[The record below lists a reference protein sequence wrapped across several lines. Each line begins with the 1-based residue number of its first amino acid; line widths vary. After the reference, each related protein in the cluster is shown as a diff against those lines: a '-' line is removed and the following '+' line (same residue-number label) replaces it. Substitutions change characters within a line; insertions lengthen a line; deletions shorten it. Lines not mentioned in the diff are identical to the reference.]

1 MLVIGPTLLSGIGQH
16 AKKYTELFPDWKY
29 VQIQEEI
36 HSCERAFIFAL
47 PTDFWLNKIPELKRK
62 VKHLHCMT
70 VCETETVHEDY
81 GKLFELFDRIA
92 VPSEFCKKVFSRQ
105 FPNTE
110 FYVVRAHIP
119 HTDKYTFYH
128 IGNIMDRRKNFRDI
142 LEAFVRL
149 NKPDA
154 KLIVKATCNQ
164 SVQIKLPNVEV
175 INGLI
180 SDEEMDK
187 IHRLSDCYVSFSS
200 SEGVGMGAV
209 ESAMRDKPVI
219 ITDYGGAPEY
229 VKTPYTIDCELQE
242 LQNDDFLF
250 KKGMQWGKP
259 NKEQLLE
266 FMNDAYEKR
275 LRYMDHSHT
284 KQLVGKEHVSQQFI
298 NDVIGKENDQP
309 RENSTWG
316 NGTLLSDQHG
326 DDVIDESNI
335 CGLLDIFGNNL
346 SYGDIQG
353 HRYYNWT

>member
-1 MLVIGPTLLSGIGQH
+1 MLVIGPSLLSGIGQH
-16 AKKYTELFPDWKY
+16 AKKYTELFPDWEY
-29 VQIQEEI
+29 TEIQNDI
-36 HSCERAFIFAL
+36 PVCERAFIFAL
-47 PTDFWLNKIPELKRK
+47 PIEYWFQKIPELKKK

-81 GKLFELFDRIA
+81 GKLFSFFDRIA

-105 FPNTE
+105 FPDTK

-119 HTDKYTFYH
+119 TEDKYTFYH
-128 IGNIMDRRKNFRDI
+128 IGNVADQRKNFRDI

-149 NKPDA
+149 NKPDT

-164 SVQIKLPNVEV
+164 PIKINLPNVEV

-180 SDEEMDK
+180 SDEDLDK

-209 ESAMRDKPVI
+209 EAAIRDKPVI
-219 ITDYGGAPEY
+219 ITNYGGAPEY

-284 KQLVGKEHVSQQFI
+284 KLMVGKEHVSQQFI
-298 NDVIGKENDQP
+298 DDVIGNEYNET
-309 RENSTWG
+309 RENG
-316 NGTLLSDQHG
+316 A
-326 DDVIDESNI
+326 
-335 CGLLDIFGNNL
+335 
-346 SYGDIQG
+346 
-353 HRYYNWT
+353 

>member
-16 AKKYTELFPDWKY
+16 AKKYTDLFPDWKY

-36 HSCERAFIFAL
+36 PPCERAFIFAL
-47 PTDFWLNKIPELKRK
+47 PTDFWLNKIPDLKRK

-128 IGNIMDRRKNFRDI
+128 IGNIMDQRKNFRGI

-164 SVQIKLPNVEV
+164 PVQIKLPNVEV
-175 INGLI
+175 INGLV

-209 ESAMRDKPVI
+209 EAAMRDKPVI

-309 RENSTWG
+309 RENST
-316 NGTLLSDQHG
+316 
-326 DDVIDESNI
+326 
-335 CGLLDIFGNNL
+335 
-346 SYGDIQG
+346 
-353 HRYYNWT
+353 

>member
-1 MLVIGPTLLSGIGQH
+1 MLVIGPSLLSGIGQH
-16 AKKYTELFPDWKY
+16 AKKYTELFPDWEY
-29 VQIQEEI
+29 TEIQNDI
-36 HSCERAFIFAL
+36 PVCERAFIFAL
-47 PTDFWLNKIPELKRK
+47 PINYWFQKIPELKKK

-81 GKLFELFDRIA
+81 GKLFSFFDRIA

-105 FPNTE
+105 FPDTK

-119 HTDKYTFYH
+119 TEDKYTFYH
-128 IGNIMDRRKNFRDI
+128 IGNVADQRKNFRDI

-149 NKPDA
+149 NKPDT

-164 SVQIKLPNVEV
+164 PIKINLPNVEV

-180 SDEEMDK
+180 SDEELDK

-209 ESAMRDKPVI
+209 EAAIRDKPVI
-219 ITDYGGAPEY
+219 ITNYGGAPEY

-259 NKEQLLE
+259 NK
-266 FMNDAYEKR
+266 
-275 LRYMDHSHT
+275 
-284 KQLVGKEHVSQQFI
+284 
-298 NDVIGKENDQP
+298 
-309 RENSTWG
+309 
-316 NGTLLSDQHG
+316 
-326 DDVIDESNI
+326 
-335 CGLLDIFGNNL
+335 
-346 SYGDIQG
+346 
-353 HRYYNWT
+353 

>member
-36 HSCERAFIFAL
+36 PPCERAFIFAL
-47 PTDFWLNKIPELKRK
+47 PTDFWLNKIPDLKRK

-128 IGNIMDRRKNFRDI
+128 IGNIMDQRKNFRDI

-149 NKPDA
+149 NKPNA

-164 SVQIKLPNVEV
+164 PVQIKLPNVEV
-175 INGLI
+175 INGLV

-209 ESAMRDKPVI
+209 EAAIRDKPVI

-284 KQLVGKEHVSQQFI
+284 KRLVGKEHVSQQFI
-298 NDVIGKENDQP
+298 DDVIGKENDES
-309 RENSTWG
+309 RENST
-316 NGTLLSDQHG
+316 
-326 DDVIDESNI
+326 
-335 CGLLDIFGNNL
+335 
-346 SYGDIQG
+346 
-353 HRYYNWT
+353 

>member
-16 AKKYTELFPDWKY
+16 AKKYTDLFPDWKY

-36 HSCERAFIFAL
+36 PPCERAFMFAL
-47 PTDFWLNKIPELKRK
+47 PTDFWLNKIPDLKRK

-128 IGNIMDRRKNFRDI
+128 IGNIMDQRKNFRDI

-149 NKPDA
+149 NKPNA

-164 SVQIKLPNVEV
+164 PVQIKLPNVEV

-209 ESAMRDKPVI
+209 EAAMHDKPVI

-284 KQLVGKEHVSQQFI
+284 KRLVGKEHVSQQFI
-298 NDVIGKENDQP
+298 DDVIGKENDEP
-309 RENSTWG
+309 RENST
-316 NGTLLSDQHG
+316 
-326 DDVIDESNI
+326 
-335 CGLLDIFGNNL
+335 
-346 SYGDIQG
+346 
-353 HRYYNWT
+353 

>member
-16 AKKYTELFPDWKY
+16 AKKYTDLFPDWKY
-29 VQIQEEI
+29 LQIQEEI
-36 HSCERAFIFAL
+36 PPCERAFMFAL
-47 PTDFWLNKIPELKRK
+47 PTDFWLNKIPDLKRK

-128 IGNIMDRRKNFRDI
+128 IGNIMDQRKNFRDI

-149 NKPDA
+149 NKPNA

-164 SVQIKLPNVEV
+164 PVQIKLPNVEV

-209 ESAMRDKPVI
+209 EAAMHDKPVI

-284 KQLVGKEHVSQQFI
+284 KRLVGKEHVSQQFI
-298 NDVIGKENDQP
+298 DDVIGKENDEP
-309 RENSTWG
+309 RENST
-316 NGTLLSDQHG
+316 
-326 DDVIDESNI
+326 
-335 CGLLDIFGNNL
+335 
-346 SYGDIQG
+346 
-353 HRYYNWT
+353 

>member
-36 HSCERAFIFAL
+36 PACERAFIFAL

-119 HTDKYTFYH
+119 HADKYTFYH
-128 IGNIMDRRKNFRDI
+128 IGNIMDQRKNFRDI

-164 SVQIKLPNVEV
+164 PVQIKLPNVEV

-209 ESAMRDKPVI
+209 EAAMRDKPVV

-284 KQLVGKEHVSQQFI
+284 KRLVGKEYVSQQFI
-298 NDVIGKENDQP
+298 DDVIGKENDES
-309 RENSTWG
+309 RENST
-316 NGTLLSDQHG
+316 
-326 DDVIDESNI
+326 
-335 CGLLDIFGNNL
+335 
-346 SYGDIQG
+346 
-353 HRYYNWT
+353 

>member
-1 MLVIGPTLLSGIGQH
+1 VIGPTLLSGIGQH
-16 AKKYTELFPDWKY
+16 AKKYTDLFPDWKY

-36 HSCERAFIFAL
+36 PPCERAFIFAL
-47 PTDFWLNKIPELKRK
+47 PTDFWLNRIPDLKRK

-128 IGNIMDRRKNFRDI
+128 IGNIMDQRKNFRGI

-164 SVQIKLPNVEV
+164 PVQIKLPNVEV
-175 INGLI
+175 INGLV

-209 ESAMRDKPVI
+209 EAAMRDKPVI

-284 KQLVGKEHVSQQFI
+284 KRLVGKEHVSQQFI
-298 NDVIGKENDQP
+298 NDVIGKENDES
-309 RENSTWG
+309 RK
-316 NGTLLSDQHG
+316 NGT
-326 DDVIDESNI
+326 
-335 CGLLDIFGNNL
+335 
-346 SYGDIQG
+346 
-353 HRYYNWT
+353 

>member
-209 ESAMRDKPVI
+209 EAAMRDKPVI

-298 NDVIGKENDQP
+298 DDVIGKENDQP
-309 RENSTWG
+309 RENST
-316 NGTLLSDQHG
+316 
-326 DDVIDESNI
+326 
-335 CGLLDIFGNNL
+335 
-346 SYGDIQG
+346 
-353 HRYYNWT
+353 

>member
-29 VQIQEEI
+29 VQIQEDI
-36 HSCERAFIFAL
+36 PACERAFIFAL
-47 PTDFWLNKIPELKRK
+47 PTDFWLNKISELKRK
-62 VKHLHCMT
+62 IKHLHCMT

-81 GKLFELFDRIA
+81 GKLFDLFDRVA

-105 FPNTE
+105 FPNSE

-128 IGNIMDRRKNFRDI
+128 IGNIMDQRKNFRDI

-149 NKPDA
+149 NKPNA

-164 SVQIKLPNVEV
+164 PVQINLPNVEV
-175 INGLI
+175 INGLV

-209 ESAMRDKPVI
+209 EAAMRDKPVI

-284 KQLVGKEHVSQQFI
+284 KRLVGKEHVSQQFI
-298 NDVIGKENDQP
+298 NDVIGKENDES
-309 RENSTWG
+309 REN
-316 NGTLLSDQHG
+316 GT
-326 DDVIDESNI
+326 
-335 CGLLDIFGNNL
+335 
-346 SYGDIQG
+346 
-353 HRYYNWT
+353 

>member
-16 AKKYTELFPDWKY
+16 AKKYTDLFPDWKY
-29 VQIQEEI
+29 LQIQEEI
-36 HSCERAFIFAL
+36 PPCERAFMFAL
-47 PTDFWLNKIPELKRK
+47 PTDFWLNKIPDLKRK

-128 IGNIMDRRKNFRDI
+128 IGNIMDQRKNFRDI

-149 NKPDA
+149 NKPNA

-164 SVQIKLPNVEV
+164 PVQIKLPNVEV

-209 ESAMRDKPVI
+209 EAAMHDKPVI

-298 NDVIGKENDQP
+298 DDVIGKENDEP
-309 RENSTWG
+309 RENST
-316 NGTLLSDQHG
+316 
-326 DDVIDESNI
+326 
-335 CGLLDIFGNNL
+335 
-346 SYGDIQG
+346 
-353 HRYYNWT
+353 

>member
-16 AKKYTELFPDWKY
+16 AKKYTDLFPDWKY

-36 HSCERAFIFAL
+36 PPCERAFMFAL
-47 PTDFWLNKIPELKRK
+47 PTDFWLNKIPDLKRK

-128 IGNIMDRRKNFRDI
+128 IGNIMDQRKNFRDI

-149 NKPDA
+149 NKPNA

-164 SVQIKLPNVEV
+164 PVQIKLPNVEV

-209 ESAMRDKPVI
+209 EAAMHDKPVI

-298 NDVIGKENDQP
+298 DDVIGKENDEP
-309 RENSTWG
+309 RENST
-316 NGTLLSDQHG
+316 
-326 DDVIDESNI
+326 
-335 CGLLDIFGNNL
+335 
-346 SYGDIQG
+346 
-353 HRYYNWT
+353 

>member
-16 AKKYTELFPDWKY
+16 AKKYTDLFPDWKY

-36 HSCERAFIFAL
+36 PPCERAFIFAL

-209 ESAMRDKPVI
+209 EAAMRDKPVI

-284 KQLVGKEHVSQQFI
+284 KRLVGKEHVSQQFI
-298 NDVIGKENDQP
+298 NDVIGKENDES
-309 RENSTWG
+309 RK
-316 NGTLLSDQHG
+316 NGT
-326 DDVIDESNI
+326 
-335 CGLLDIFGNNL
+335 
-346 SYGDIQG
+346 
-353 HRYYNWT
+353 

>member
-16 AKKYTELFPDWKY
+16 AKKYTDLFPDWKY

-36 HSCERAFIFAL
+36 PPCERAFIFAL

-284 KQLVGKEHVSQQFI
+284 KRLVGKEHVSQQFI
-298 NDVIGKENDQP
+298 NDVIGKENDES
-309 RENSTWG
+309 RK
-316 NGTLLSDQHG
+316 NGT
-326 DDVIDESNI
+326 
-335 CGLLDIFGNNL
+335 
-346 SYGDIQG
+346 
-353 HRYYNWT
+353 

>member
-16 AKKYTELFPDWKY
+16 AKKYTDLFPDWKY
-29 VQIQEEI
+29 LQIQEEI
-36 HSCERAFIFAL
+36 PPCERAFMFAL
-47 PTDFWLNKIPELKRK
+47 PTDFWLNKIPDLKRK

-128 IGNIMDRRKNFRDI
+128 IGNIMDQRKNFRDI

-149 NKPDA
+149 NKPNA

-164 SVQIKLPNVEV
+164 PVQIKLPNVEV

-209 ESAMRDKPVI
+209 EAAMRDKPVI

-298 NDVIGKENDQP
+298 DDVIGKENDEP
-309 RENSTWG
+309 RENST
-316 NGTLLSDQHG
+316 
-326 DDVIDESNI
+326 
-335 CGLLDIFGNNL
+335 
-346 SYGDIQG
+346 
-353 HRYYNWT
+353 

>member
-36 HSCERAFIFAL
+36 PPCERAFIFAL
-47 PTDFWLNKIPELKRK
+47 PTDFWLNRIPDLKRK

-128 IGNIMDRRKNFRDI
+128 IGNIMDQRKNFRGI

-164 SVQIKLPNVEV
+164 PVQIKLPNVEV
-175 INGLI
+175 INGLV

-209 ESAMRDKPVI
+209 EAAMRDKPVI

-284 KQLVGKEHVSQQFI
+284 KRLVGKEHVSQQFI
-298 NDVIGKENDQP
+298 NDVIGKENDES
-309 RENSTWG
+309 RK
-316 NGTLLSDQHG
+316 NGT
-326 DDVIDESNI
+326 
-335 CGLLDIFGNNL
+335 
-346 SYGDIQG
+346 
-353 HRYYNWT
+353 

>member
-298 NDVIGKENDQP
+298 NDVIGKENDES
-309 RENSTWG
+309 RK
-316 NGTLLSDQHG
+316 NGT
-326 DDVIDESNI
+326 
-335 CGLLDIFGNNL
+335 
-346 SYGDIQG
+346 
-353 HRYYNWT
+353 

>member
-209 ESAMRDKPVI
+209 EAAMRDKPVI

-284 KQLVGKEHVSQQFI
+284 KRLVGKEHVSQQFI
-298 NDVIGKENDQP
+298 DDVIGKENNET
-309 RENSTWG
+309 RENST
-316 NGTLLSDQHG
+316 
-326 DDVIDESNI
+326 
-335 CGLLDIFGNNL
+335 
-346 SYGDIQG
+346 
-353 HRYYNWT
+353 

>member
-209 ESAMRDKPVI
+209 EAAMRDKPVI

-284 KQLVGKEHVSQQFI
+284 KRLVGKEHVSQQFI
-298 NDVIGKENDQP
+298 NDVIGKENDES
-309 RENSTWG
+309 RK
-316 NGTLLSDQHG
+316 NGT
-326 DDVIDESNI
+326 
-335 CGLLDIFGNNL
+335 
-346 SYGDIQG
+346 
-353 HRYYNWT
+353 

>member
-29 VQIQEEI
+29 VQITENI
-36 HSCERAFIFAL
+36 PTCERAFIFAL
-47 PTDFWLNKIPELKRK
+47 PIDFWFKKIPELKQK
-62 VKHLHCMT
+62 IKHLHCMT

-81 GKLFELFDRIA
+81 GKLFEFFDRIA
-92 VPSEFCKKVFSRQ
+92 VPSEFCKKVLSRQ
-105 FPNTE
+105 FPNTK

-119 HTDKYTFYH
+119 HKDVYTFYH
-128 IGNIMDRRKNFRDI
+128 IGNIMDQRKNFRDI

-149 NKPDA
+149 NKPDS

-164 SVQIKLPNVEV
+164 PVKINLPNVEV

-187 IHRLSDCYVSFSS
+187 IHRISDCYVSFSN

-209 ESAMRDKPVI
+209 EAAMRDKPVI
-219 ITDYGGAPEY
+219 VTNYGGAPEY

-275 LRYMDHSHT
+275 LRHMDHSHT
-284 KQLVGKEHVSQQFI
+284 KWLVGKEYVSQQFI
-298 NDVIGKENDQP
+298 DNVIGKENDES
-309 RENSTWG
+309 REN
-316 NGTLLSDQHG
+316 GT
-326 DDVIDESNI
+326 
-335 CGLLDIFGNNL
+335 
-346 SYGDIQG
+346 
-353 HRYYNWT
+353 

>member
-1 MLVIGPTLLSGIGQH
+1 MILIGPSLLSGIGQH
-16 AKKYTELFPDWKY
+16 AYKYTKLFPDWKY
-29 VQIQEEI
+29 AQINETIEA
-36 HSCERAFIFAL
+36 CERAFVFAL
-47 PTDFWLNKIPELKRK
+47 PTDFWLSKIPELKQK
-62 VKHLHCMT
+62 IKHLHCMT

-92 VPSEFCKKVFSRQ
+92 VPSEFCKRVFSRQ

-119 HTDKYTFYH
+119 SNDVYTFYH
-128 IGNIMDRRKNFRDI
+128 IGNILDQRKNFRDI

-149 NKPDA
+149 NKPDT

-164 SVQIKLPNVEV
+164 DVDIKLPNVKV
-175 INGLI
+175 INGLV

-187 IHRLSDCYVSFSS
+187 IHRLSDCYVSFSN

-209 ESAMRDKPVI
+209 EAAIRDKPVI

-229 VKTPYTIDCELQE
+229 VKTPYTISCELQE

-266 FMNDAYEKR
+266 FMRDAYEKR

-284 KQLVGKEHVSQQFI
+284 KHMVGHANVSQQFI
-298 NDVIGKENDQP
+298 NDVIGNE
-309 RENSTWG
+309 
-316 NGTLLSDQHG
+316 H
-326 DDVIDESNI
+326 DETSED
-335 CGLLDIFGNNL
+335 GA
-346 SYGDIQG
+346 
-353 HRYYNWT
+353 

>member
-16 AKKYTELFPDWKY
+16 ANKYTELFPDWKY

-36 HSCERAFIFAL
+36 PTCERAFVFAL
-47 PTDFWLNKIPELKRK
+47 PTDFWLHKILELKRK

-105 FPNTE
+105 FPNTK

-128 IGNIMDRRKNFRDI
+128 IGNIMDQRKNFRDI

-175 INGLI
+175 INGLV

-209 ESAMRDKPVI
+209 EAAMRDKPVI
-219 ITDYGGAPEY
+219 ITNYGGAPEY

-275 LRYMDHSHT
+275 LRHMDHSHT
-284 KQLVGKEHVSQQFI
+284 KWLVGKEQVSQQFI
-298 NDVIGKENDQP
+298 DDVIGKENDET
-309 RENSTWG
+309 RENST
-316 NGTLLSDQHG
+316 
-326 DDVIDESNI
+326 
-335 CGLLDIFGNNL
+335 
-346 SYGDIQG
+346 
-353 HRYYNWT
+353 